1 MLRRRNR
8 ASALTA
14 ALSALA
20 FAAVPFAAG
29 AGGGPGDP
37 DSAQEHGTHFFGE
50 VKDVAG
56 LAPVEGA
63 RVKVAIAGTAQ
74 FLVVLTDAAGLFRL
88 EGFGK
93 DVPADKVNVTCDKE
107 GYRQIEALRRQM
119 GANAGAP
126 IEVEC
131 LLARDKPRERS

>member
-1 MLRRRNR
+1 MSGRSRL
-8 ASALTA
+8 ASVLAGALA
-14 ALSALA
+14 ALAI
-20 FAAVPFAAG
+20 PCAAG

-37 DSAQEHGTHFFGE
+37 GSAQEHGTHFFGE
-50 VKDVAG
+50 VRDVAG

-63 RVKVAIAGTAQ
+63 RVKVAIAGTMQ
-74 FLVVLTDAAGLFRL
+74 FLVVLTDEAGQFRL

-107 GYRQIEALRRQM
+107 GYRQIEAMRRQM

-131 LLARDKPRERS
+131 LLARETAGRRS